1 MTMEQARLTEL
12 VASKMCHDFLGPITA
27 LTQGL
32 DMIRDSSPAQRE
44 EGMSLLEA
52 GIAKAQSKFEFYRY
66 ALGGSF
72 PEGDLKLSSAKSAA
86 EAAFQ
91 TCKAQLVWAQTD
103 ITLPRAAM
111 RVVLNML
118 MIGNDCLAKGGS
130 VTLYASPGEVTVV
143 AAGERA
149 RMRQE
154 ISDGLRGHFS
164 EDGFQSM
171 FIQPFLTSLLA
182 RQAGVELMAR
192 EAEGAIELV
201 MKSAHFKA

>member
-1 MTMEQARLTEL
+1 MEQARLTEL

-32 DMIRDSSPAQRE
+32 DMIKDSSLAQRE

-72 PEGDLKLSSAKSAA
+72 PEGELELSTARQAA

-91 TCKAQLVWAQTD
+91 TCKARLVWAQAD

-118 MIGNDCLAKGGS
+118 MIGNDCLAKGGT
-130 VTLYASPGEVTVV
+130 VTLNAGPGEVSVV

-154 ISDGLRGHFS
+154 IADGLRGHFS
-164 EDGFQSM
+164 EDGYQAM